1 MNVERWKIP
10 VALVM
15 LAGLGSLAWMAVRTY
30 RDAPPMPDFV
40 APDGEVVVSREAI
53 LAGKELFHMKALM
66 NYGSFFGDGA
76 NRGPD
81 YTADA
86 LHRTAE
92 SMLAFYGGDAN
103 ARDRMRRELRQ
114 NRYDPIENS
123 VQLTDGQA
131 RAWRDYTRYI
141 IGAFRQGGGE
151 AMIPVGYIDDEAE
164 LANLAAF
171 FLWGGWICA
180 AERPGKSYS
189 YTHNWPYDPVAGN
202 VPSSAV
208 LLWSVLGAL
217 GLMLGIGGVLY
228 GHGRGRAAGRDDR
241 KELLTENRLQNL
253 AIDPLQRA
261 AYPFMVVAAGLFL
274 AQVAAGVL
282 TVHDFVGFTEF
293 FGVDLAEL
301 LPITINR
308 SWHVQLALFWII
320 TAWVGGSIFL
330 LPQIAPEQPRGQLA
344 LTRLLS
350 VLLLVVVVG
359 TCVGVFL
366 GPSGLIGEWWRAFG
380 NQGWEFVELGR
391 VWQGLLFAALVLWSV
406 ILARGV
412 APALRRERTHSPPL
426 WLLFAL
432 LSVMVLFLASFL
444 AVTNTNFVIADFWRW
459 VTIHMWVEAFFEV
472 LTTVLV
478 GFMLRSMGLIG
489 AESARR
495 AAYMAVL
502 LFLGSG
508 LLGIAHNFYWNAKPV
523 AMLALGSVFST
534 LQVVP
539 LVLLAV
545 EAWRYRHLP
554 ALAEQKAA
562 DSGETN
568 ARFGQQEAYLFLIG
582 VSFWNFMGAGVLG
595 FMINLP
601 IVNYYEHGTY
611 LTVNHGHAALMGVYG
626 NLALAVMVF
635 CARFLVPTE
644 RWNGRLLRA
653 AFWSINLGL
662 ALMLI
667 LDTLPAGL
675 LQLNTVL
682 EEGYWAARSQAFI
695 QGTPFQ
701 TLTWMRIAGGA
712 IFTLGGVL
720 PIGWFLFSRWRDVVG
735 RAERSGA

>member
-1 MNVERWKIP
+1 
-10 VALVM
+10 LV
-15 LAGLGSLAWMAVRTY
+15 LIAGFGGVVWMAVRTY
-30 RDAPPMPDFV
+30 RDAPPIPDFV
-40 APDGEVVVSREAI
+40 GPDGVVVVSRDAI
-53 LAGKELFHMKALM
+53 LAGKDVFHTKALM
-66 NYGSFFGDGA
+66 DYGSFFGDGA

-103 ARDRMRRELRQ
+103 AAERMRRELRQ
-114 NRYDPIENS
+114 NRHDPTENR
-123 VQLTDGQA
+123 VQLTEGQA
-131 RAWRDYTRYI
+131 RAWQDYTQHI
-141 IGAFRQGGGE
+141 VDSFRQGGDE
-151 AMIPVGYIDDEAE
+151 SMVPVGYIDNEHD
-164 LANLAAF
+164 LTHLAAF

-202 VPSSAV
+202 APSSAV
-208 LLWSVLGAL
+208 VLWSVLGTL
-217 GLMLGIGGVLY
+217 GLMLGIGVVLY
-228 GHGRGRAAGRDDR
+228 GYGRRRAVGGDER
-241 KELLTENRLQNL
+241 KELLTEGRLEEL
-253 AIDPLQRA
+253 TIHPLQRA
-261 AYPFMVVAAGLFL
+261 AYTFMVVAAGLFL
-274 AQVAAGVL
+274 AQVLAGVL

-293 FGVDLAEL
+293 FGVDLADV

-344 LTRLLS
+344 LARLLS
-350 VLLLVVVVG
+350 ALLLVIVAG

-366 GPSGLIGEWWRAFG
+366 GPSGMLGEWWRAFG

-391 VWQGLLFAALVLWSV
+391 FWQGLLFAALVLWSV
-406 ILARGV
+406 ILARGL
-412 APALRRERTHSPPL
+412 APAFRAQRTHSPPH

-444 AVTNTNFVIADFWRW
+444 AVSSTNFVIADFWRW

-472 LTTVLV
+472 LTTVFV

-489 AESARR
+489 VESARR

-554 ALAEQKAA
+554 ARAEQKAVE
-562 DSGETN
+562 SGEVN
-568 ARFGQQEAYLFLIG
+568 ARFGQHEAYLFLVG

-626 NLALAVMVF
+626 NLALAVMLF
-635 CARFLVPTE
+635 CARYLISAE
-644 RWNGRLLRA
+644 RWNGKLLRA

-662 ALMLI
+662 ALMLV

-701 TLTWMRIAGGA
+701 TLTWMRIVGGA
-712 IFTLGGVL
+712 IFTVGGAL
-720 PIGWFLFSRWRDVVG
+720 PIVWFLSSRWREAVSIAKV
-735 RAERSGA
+735 SST